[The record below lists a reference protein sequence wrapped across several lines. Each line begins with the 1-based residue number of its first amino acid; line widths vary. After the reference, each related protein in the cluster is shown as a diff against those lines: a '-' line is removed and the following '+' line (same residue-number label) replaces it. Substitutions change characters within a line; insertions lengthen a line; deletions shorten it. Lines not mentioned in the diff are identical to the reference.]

1 MPVSVR
7 VASVSPMLSSY
18 ARYPHLSGDDM
29 VFVADDDLWVVATEG
44 GRAARLTSERQPV
57 RHPRFSPDRRRIA
70 YTRQVGA
77 AFEVFVLEL
86 ATAEVTQLTYWAV
99 ALTAVDGWLDNRHV
113 LVASSGG
120 QPHRARVTLRSVG
133 LDGVS
138 EELAYGLAMSGA
150 FRGSSVAITTPY
162 WRDLAMWKRYRGG
175 TAPQLWLKRSA
186 GDWFRPLPDE
196 TAGIYS
202 PTWVGDRLV
211 FTSDLGATFPDHSD
225 EQAQLW
231 SVDATGQDL
240 TQHTH
245 HTAEQ
250 GFVRN
255 PTSDGSRVVYHAR
268 GRIYLMDSLTS
279 EPRPVSIN
287 LPVPVRRVT
296 PEPTERLHDIQ
307 PDHGG
312 DLSVVSWYGAVYAL
326 THRAGPARALSAD
339 PGIRAR
345 LPRVLGRT
353 GQVVHVSDATGED
366 CLEIVNLDGTGERRR
381 IAKGKLGRV
390 LSLAAAPDGASVGV
404 ITSDGRI
411 CAVRVSDGRIT
422 ELGTSPYGEATDLAY
437 SPDARYLVWVA
448 PASYDG
454 SVVTRL
460 WCADLKARRSLGE
473 PLTSGRFRDFCPAFT
488 RDGQHLVFLSGRTF
502 DPRYDELGFDLSF
515 TSSVRPYLVPLSATA
530 PAPFGVAADGW
541 PISQPETDDTDA
553 KKKPTKVI
561 SAELDGDS
569 FEERLVPFPVP
580 SGDYQGLRAAKDGVI
595 WRRVVAGNGE
605 LGTTRSGVA
614 AEPERDLVERFSFET
629 RIVTE
634 LGRGDCFE
642 VSGDGERIVL
652 RDKDEVVVLPATD
665 KVDKDDPARVGV
677 DLSRL
682 RRSFDPRRMWRQM
695 FDENGRLMRDF
706 YWREDMDGTDWSKV
720 LDRYRPVVDLART
733 RDDVVD
739 ILWETVGELN
749 SSHAYVNPPQPS
761 GPQQGL
767 LGADLE
773 ATPAGAKIIR
783 VLPGEASDP
792 AARSPLRAA
801 GVDAQPG
808 DLIVAIDGQEVG
820 SRGVGPLLRGAAG
833 KVVEVTL
840 RRDKERRRV
849 AVIPL
854 ASEQPLRYQ
863 AWVASR
869 IAYVTR
875 VSEGRL
881 GYLHV
886 PDMMA
891 AGWAQLHRG
900 LDLAMAHEAVIA
912 DVRYNSGGHTSQLV
926 IERLSRQV
934 IGWDLVRH
942 GAPEPYPYQ
951 GRRGPVVFVTNQFA
965 GSDGDIVCAAAQ
977 ELGLG
982 PVVGQ
987 RSWGG
992 VIGIDGRF
1000 DLVDGTSVTQPRYSF
1015 YFDQHG
1021 WGVENHG
1028 VDPDREHVMSPA
1040 DWDDED
1046 VRDPQLD
1053 LAVEE
1058 ALRLL
1063 EQTPAKQPPPLPAP
1077 RNRRC

>member
-1 MPVSVR
+1 MS
-7 VASVSPMLSSY
+7 SSY
-18 ARYPHLSGDDM
+18 ARYPHLSGDDI

-44 GRAARLTSERQPV
+44 GRAARLTSEHQPV
-57 RHPRFSPDRRRIA
+57 RNPRFSPDRRRIA

-77 AFEVFVLEL
+77 AFEVLVLEV
-86 ATAEVTQLTYWAV
+86 ATGEVTQLTYWGV
-99 ALTAVDGWLDNRHV
+99 AQTAVDGWLDNRHV

-120 QPHRARVTLRSVG
+120 QPYRVRITLRSVS
-133 LDGVS
+133 LDGAS
-138 EELAYGLAMSGA
+138 EELAYGVAMSGA

-162 WRDLAMWKRYRGG
+162 WRDLAAWKRYRGG

-186 GDWFRPLPDE
+186 GDWFRPLPQE

-211 FTSDLGATFPDHSD
+211 FASDLGATFPDQTD
-225 EQAQLW
+225 EQGQLW
-231 SVDATGQDL
+231 SLDASGQDL

-245 HTAEQ
+245 HGPDL

-268 GRIYLMDSLTS
+268 GRVYLMESLRS
-279 EPRPVSIN
+279 EPREVPIR
-287 LPVPVRRVT
+287 LPVPVRPFT
-296 PEPTERLHDIQ
+296 PAPTERLQEIQ

-339 PGIRAR
+339 PGVRAR
-345 LPRVLGRT
+345 LPRVLGTT
-353 GQVVHVSDATGED
+353 GRAVYVSDATGDD
-366 CLEIVNLDGTGERRR
+366 CLEIVSLDGSGDPRR
-381 IAKGKLGRV
+381 IVKGKLGRV
-390 LSLAAAPDGASVGV
+390 LALAAAPDGASIGV

-411 CAVRVSDGRIT
+411 CAVRVSDARVT
-422 ELGTSPYGEATDLAY
+422 ELGTSPHGEATDLAY
-437 SPDARYLVWVA
+437 SPDGRYLVWVA
-448 PASYDG
+448 PTATG
-454 SVVTRL
+454 FTTRL

-473 PLTSGRFRDFCPAFT
+473 PLTSGRFHDYSPAFT

-502 DPRYDELGFDLSF
+502 DPRYDELGFDLGF
-515 TSSVRPYLVPLSATA
+515 TSSVRPYLVPLSASA
-530 PAPFGVAADGW
+530 PAPFGAAADGW
-541 PISQPETDDTDA
+541 PVSRPQSTDGDDQ
-553 KKKPTKVI
+553 KKTAPVV

-569 FEERLVPFPVP
+569 FEERMVPFPVP
-580 SGDYQGLRAAKDGVI
+580 SGSYQGLRAVKDGVV
-595 WRRVVAGNGE
+595 WRRAVAVDGE
-605 LGTTRSGVA
+605 LGTTRCGV
-614 AEPERDLVERFSFET
+614 EGEREHDLLEQFSFET
-629 RIVTE
+629 RRVTE
-634 LGRGDCFE
+634 LGRADSFE
-642 VSGDGERIVL
+642 VSGDGEQVVL
-652 RDKDEVVVLPATD
+652 RLKDEVVVVPATS

-677 DLSRL
+677 DLARL
-682 RRSFDPRRMWRQM
+682 RRTFDPRPMWRQM
-695 FDENGRLMRDF
+695 FEENGRLMRDF
-706 YWREDMDGTDWSKV
+706 YWREDMDGTDWAAV
-720 LDRYRPVVDLART
+720 LDRYRPVVRLVRT
-733 RDDVVD
+733 RDDLVD

-749 SSHAYVNPPQPS
+749 SSHAYVNPPVPG

-767 LGADLE
+767 LGADLDNS
-773 ATPAGAKIIR
+773 ASGAVIVRI
-783 VLPGEASDP
+783 LPGEASDP
-792 AARSPLRAA
+792 RARSPLRAA

-808 DLIVAIDGQEVG
+808 DVIVAVDGQEVG
-820 SRGVGPLLRGAAG
+820 ARGVGPLLRGAADQ
-833 KVVEVTL
+833 VVELTL
-840 RRDKERRRV
+840 LRGKERRRV
-849 AVIPL
+849 AVVPV

-869 IAYVTR
+869 IAYVER

-891 AGWAQLHRG
+891 EGWAQLHRG
-900 LDLAMAHEAVIA
+900 LDQAMAHEGVVA
-912 DVRYNSGGHTSQLV
+912 DMRYNSGGHTSQLV
-926 IERLSRQV
+926 IERLSRRI

-942 GAPEPYPYQ
+942 GAPEPYPFQ

-1015 YFDQHG
+1015 YFDKHG
-1021 WGVENHG
+1021 WDLENHG
-1028 VDPDREHVMSPA
+1028 VDPDIEYLMSPA

-1053 LAVEE
+1053 LAVAE

-1063 EQTPAKQPPPLPAP
+1063 EETPAQQPPELPAP
-1077 RNRRC
+1077 RVRAKD